1 MARLPL
7 LACAAA
13 LLAAMGCAFLGLG
26 SPSSAVRRCGELFRQ
41 GDMDGAA
48 KALAP
53 YLDTDLG
60 AREALALRF
69 LCLDYRGVLDLAAQ
83 RPTAAADDEARLWV
97 ARSQA
102 ALGQWAA
109 CQAELARLRRPDRP
123 AALSLKAEA
132 LAAAESA
139 DAPVA
144 LAQALSACAGTP
156 CGAVTAL
163 LAAEDAERRGDD
175 ALAEQDYKL
184 AEHSDQAYSLVNLR
198 LAALYRKQERWKDAR
213 VRLERARRVD
223 PDAEGPRLELNALL
237 AALPE
242 QRQALRRD
250 AVRKAQRFLDRE
262 NPVVAALPLWPGEPT
277 VRVGLLTAAP
287 RFRCRL
293 GGAMWAVPQDL
304 SGAGAAE
311 APAAAGAPLALTLP
325 AGSSWEARQDAQ
337 GWQLRPLGPADGR
350 APLRFNGVLRL
361 EPLDPS
367 STFGLF
373 QVDHGAGYFWAGQE
387 DRYYRGALE
396 LRPSPAGLTLVNELG
411 LESYLLS
418 VVPSEAPARWPAAAL
433 RAQAIA
439 ARCDAWRS
447 LGRFRGVG
455 YDLCPTVLCAVYAG
469 VGAENP
475 RTSAAV
481 TATTGVVLEQPHGRL
496 AATYYMDNSGGH
508 TLDADQAW
516 SGRDGRTKGV
526 VDAPASA
533 KATWALFPVTPS
545 TLLRFID
552 DPDNDLQAW
561 PRSGGATW
569 RWTLRL
575 TPEELAPSVDRRH
588 GVGPLQ
594 AIQGEARSDG
604 GYLLGVRLI
613 GLLGQSEAS
622 SDRIRSAF
630 KGIKSNLF
638 YVEQRLDKDGGTVA
652 FIFHGAGWG
661 HGVGMSQSGA
671 KAMADAGLDESSILE
686 HYFPA
691 AVLGHRYGKP

>member
-1 MARLPL
+1 VSKGPARLRL

-13 LLAAMGCAFLGLG
+13 LLTALGCAVLGLG
-26 SPSSAVRRCGELFRQ
+26 SPSRAIQRCGELFRQ

-53 YLDTDLG
+53 YLDTDPG

-69 LCLDYRGVLDLAAQ
+69 LCLDYPGVLELAAR
-83 RPTAAADDEARLWV
+83 RPSAAADDEARLWV

-102 ALGQWAA
+102 ALGRWAA
-109 CQAELARLRRPDRP
+109 CQAELACLRRPERP

-132 LAAAESA
+132 LAAAGSA
-139 DAPVA
+139 DAPA
-144 LAQALSACAGTP
+144 AMAQALSACAGSS

-163 LAAEDAERRGDD
+163 LAAEDAQRRGDD

-184 AEHSDQAYSLVNLR
+184 AERWDQAYSLVNLR
-198 LAALYRKQERWKDAR
+198 LAALYRKQERWKDVR

-293 GGAMWAVPQDL
+293 GGDMRVLPQGL
-304 SGAGAAE
+304 AE
-311 APAAAGAPLALTLP
+311 DAAAPVPTPQVLP

-337 GWQLRPLGPADGR
+337 GWMLRPLGPAKGQP
-350 APLRFNGVLRL
+350 PLRFDGVLRL
-361 EPLDPS
+361 EPVDPS
-367 STFGLF
+367 TTFGLF

-396 LRPSPAGLTLVNELG
+396 LRPAPTGLTLVNELG

-439 ARCDAWRS
+439 ARSDAWRS
-447 LGRFRGVG
+447 LGRFRSAG

-469 VGAENP
+469 VGAEDP
-475 RTSAAV
+475 RTSDAV
-481 TATTGVVLEQPHGRL
+481 TATTGVVLEQPRGRL

-516 SGRDGRTKGV
+516 SSRDGRTKGV
-526 VDAPASA
+526 VDAPAA
-533 KATWALFPVTPS
+533 AAATWALFPVTPS
-545 TLLRFID
+545 TLLHFID

-561 PRSGGATW
+561 PRNTGSTW
-569 RWTLRL
+569 RWILRL

-588 GVGPLQ
+588 GVGPLKSV
-594 AIQGEARSDG
+594 QGEARSDG

-638 YVEQRLDKDGGTVA
+638 YVEQRLDKDGATVA
-652 FIFHGAGWG
+652 LIFHGGGWG

-671 KAMADAGLDESSILE
+671 KAMADAALDERSILL

-691 AVLGHRYGKP
+691 AALGHRYGKP

>member
-1 MARLPL
+1 VSKRGARLRL
-7 LACAAA
+7 LACLAA
-13 LLAAMGCAFLGLG
+13 LTLALGCAFLGLG
-26 SPSSAVRRCGELFRQ
+26 SPARAIQRCGELFRQ

-48 KALAP
+48 QALAP
-53 YLDTDLG
+53 YLDTDAG

-69 LCLDYRGVLDLAAQ
+69 LRLDYQGVLVLAAQ
-83 RPTAAADDEARLWV
+83 RPSAAADDEARLWV

-102 ALGQWAA
+102 ALGRWSD
-109 CQAELARLRRPDRP
+109 CLAGLMHLSRGDRP
-123 AALSLKAEA
+123 AAMSLKAEA
-132 LAAAESA
+132 LAAQGDQA
-139 DAPVA
+139 APA
-144 LAQALSACAGTP
+144 AMAQALSACAGSA

-163 LAAEDAERRGDD
+163 LAAEDAERRGDED
-175 ALAEQDYKL
+175 LAEKDYKL
-184 AEHSDQAYSLVNLR
+184 AERSDQAYSLVNLR
-198 LAALYRKQERWKDAR
+198 LAALYRSQERWKDAR
-213 VRLERARRVD
+213 IRLERARRVD

-242 QRQALRRD
+242 QRQALRLD
-250 AVRKAQRFLDRE
+250 AVRKARNFWDRP
-262 NPVVAALPLWPGEPT
+262 NPAVAALPLRPGEPT
-277 VRVGLLTAAP
+277 VRVGLLTDAP

-293 GGAMWAVPQDL
+293 GGALWADALVQPGDD
-304 SGAGAAE
+304 
-311 APAAAGAPLALTLP
+311 APGPVTLP

-337 GWQLRPLGPADGR
+337 GWLLRPMGAAAGGPA
-350 APLRFNGVLRL
+350 LRFNGVLRL

-373 QVDHGAGYFWAGQE
+373 QVDHGAGYFWAGQQ

-396 LRPSPAGLTLVNELG
+396 LRPGPKGLTLVNELG

-439 ARCDAWRS
+439 ARGDAWRS
-447 LGRFRGVG
+447 LGRFRAAG

-469 VGAENP
+469 VGAEDP

-481 TATTGVVLEQPHGRL
+481 TATSGVVLEQPRRRL

-508 TLDADQAW
+508 TLDADLAW

-533 KATWALFPVTPS
+533 RATWGLFPVTPS

-552 DPDNDLQAW
+552 DPDDDLQAW
-561 PRSGGATW
+561 PRAPSPSW

-588 GVGPLQ
+588 SVGLLK
-594 AIQGEARSDG
+594 AVLGEARSDG

-613 GLLGQSEAS
+613 GALGQSEAS

-638 YVEQRLDKDGGTVA
+638 YVEQRLDKDGNTLA
-652 FIFHGAGWG
+652 LIFHGGGWG

-671 KAMADAGLDESSILE
+671 RAMADAGLDERTILL
-686 HYFPA
+686 HYFPEA
-691 AVLGHRYGKP
+691 ALCLRYGKP